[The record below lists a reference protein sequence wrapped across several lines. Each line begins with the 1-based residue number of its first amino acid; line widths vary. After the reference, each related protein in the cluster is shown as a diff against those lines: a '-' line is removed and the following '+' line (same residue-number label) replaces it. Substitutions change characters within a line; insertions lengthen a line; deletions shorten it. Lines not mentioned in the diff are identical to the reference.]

1 MAGVLSP
8 VRGGTRA
15 SSSADVDLVTRCVV
29 ASALVGSAVIHG
41 TVAGEHFGE
50 WVIAGDFFLTIQ
62 AVELV
67 LALLAVRSWTRG
79 AALLVVV
86 TGMLTVATWLVSR
99 TWGMPV
105 GPADFRVPE
114 PVGVPDAACGV
125 LELMSVVAA
134 LVALPLL
141 RSGSDPRRRT
151 GPSRRGVAIATTAV
165 WAAVVLTVWG
175 SVPTV
180 LGVDGHHH
188 GVEAGSPAP

>member
-50 WVIAGDFFLTIQ
+50 WVLAGAFFLAVQ

-67 LALLAVRSWTRG
+67 LALLAVRAWTRV
-79 AALLVVV
+79 AALVVVV
-86 TGMLTVATWLVSR
+86 TGVLTVATWLVSR
-99 TWGMPV
+99 TSGMPV

-114 PVGVPDAACGV
+114 PVGVPDVACGV

-141 RSGSDPRRRT
+141 RPGSRRHP

-175 SVPTV
+175 SAPIL
-180 LGVDGHHH
+180 LGAAGPAH
-188 GVEAGSPAP
+188 GAEAGSPAP